1 MGTEERAGED
11 TNVRCVGHEPCAA
24 CGSRDNLARYSDGHG
39 YCFGCGAYEHGSG
52 DLPDVPEAADRSLI
66 PSSSQDLGKR
76 RIDRATCELFRYG
89 VGSYRGQS
97 VQVANYCDD
106 AGRPVAQ
113 KLRFPNKD
121 FVILGDS
128 SQMSLFGRHLWRD
141 GGKMLVVTEG
151 EIDCLSVSQL
161 QGNKWPVVSIPNGAQ
176 AAAKALK
183 KNLEWLERFEKVVL
197 MFDMDDAGR
206 KASAEC
212 ALLLTPGKAR
222 IAQLPLKDANDML
235 VAGRGKE
242 VIDAIWNAKTF
253 RPDGI
258 IPGIDLWE
266 QVSVEDTTPS
276 VAYPWLG
283 LQEMTRGLRKRELVT
298 LCSGTGIG
306 KSSVCRELAHH
317 LVRSGYSIGYIALE
331 ESVKRTALGLMG
343 IHMNR
348 PLHITR
354 DGVSQEDLKDAFDH
368 TVGSGRVCLY
378 DHFGSVDSDNLL
390 NRIRYMVRGMSCDFI
405 FLDHVSIVVSGMGEG
420 DERRLIDNTM
430 TALRSL
436 VEELGCGMVLV
447 SHLKRPEGRGHEEG
461 AQTSLAQLRGS
472 AAIGQLS
479 DMVIGLERDQQDAAK
494 KDLTVVRV
502 LKNRFTGDTGVA
514 ACLHYDRSTGRLVE
528 TSTEAA
534 SAFSEEF

>member
-1 MGTEERAGED
+1 M
-11 TNVRCVGHEPCAA
+11 
-24 CGSRDNLARYSDGHG
+24 
-39 YCFGCGAYEHGSG
+39 
-52 DLPDVPEAADRSLI
+52 
-66 PSSSQDLGKR
+66 
-76 RIDRATCELFRYG
+76 
-89 VGSYRGQS
+89 
-97 VQVANYCDD
+97 QVATYCDD

-121 FVILGDS
+121 FVILGDAGA
-128 SQMSLFGRHLWRD
+128 MSLYGRHLWRD
-141 GGKMLVVTEG
+141 GGKMLVITEG
-151 EIDCLSVSQL
+151 EIDALSVSQL
-161 QGNKWPVVSIPNGAQ
+161 QGNKWPVVSVPNGAQ
-176 AAAKALK
+176 AAAKAIR
-183 KNLEWLERFEKVVL
+183 KNLEWLETFEKVVL
-197 MFDMDDAGR
+197 MFDMDDPGR
-206 KASAEC
+206 KAAAEC
-212 ALLLTPGKAR
+212 ALLLSPGTAR
-222 IAQLPLKDANDML
+222 IAQLSLKDPNDML

-258 IPGIDLWE
+258 IPGIELWD
-266 QVSVEDTTPS
+266 QVSTDAETPS
-276 VAYPWLG
+276 IAYPWIG

-317 LVRSGYSIGYIALE
+317 LVRAGHTIGYIALE

-343 IHMNR
+343 IHLNR
-348 PLHITR
+348 PLHISR
-354 DGVSQEDLKDAFDH
+354 EGVTEQELKDAFDH
-368 TVGSGRVCLY
+368 TVGSGNVYLY
-378 DHFGSVDSDNLL
+378 DHFGSVDSENLL
-390 NRIRYMVRGMSCDFI
+390 NRIRYMVRGMACDYI
-405 FLDHVSIVVSGMGEG
+405 ILDHVSIVVSGMGEG

-430 TALRSL
+430 TSLRSL

-447 SHLKRPEGRGHEEG
+447 SHLKRPEGKGHEEG

-479 DMVIGLERDQQDAAK
+479 DMVIGLERDQQSANK

-514 ACLHYDRSTGRLVE
+514 TCLHYDRTTGRLVE

-534 SAFSEEF
+534 SAFAEDF